1 MSEVT
6 ETIAEVQI
14 ALNRLLRVVELQEK
28 MAKQDKDR
36 QTKAAKKVNELK
48 ASGKFVR
55 YK

>member
-28 MAKQDKDR
+28 MAKQIH
-36 QTKAAKKVNELK
+36 
-48 ASGKFVR
+48 
-55 YK
+55 